1 MDTEKEN
8 AIERAKDA
16 VALWLKLYGPGAD
29 ERVNAWV
36 LGTAHAAASDSSR
49 EGVACAPGERS

>member
-1 MDTEKEN
+1 MDTEMEN

-29 ERVNAWV
+29 AQANADERVNGLREVARM
-36 LGTAHAAASDSSR
+36 LRDKESR
-49 EGVACAPGERS
+49 